1 MGAVLE
7 VKNLSVSF
15 DMSDRKKEAV
25 KNVSFSVCKEKV
37 LAIVGES
44 GCGKSVTCK
53 SVMGLLPKNAV
64 IESGEI
70 LFCGKDIL
78 LMSEN
83 EKANMRRK
91 TVSIVTQN
99 PATSLNPSISVGKQI
114 QEAVVLREKMDGRI
128 SKYEAYNRTI
138 ELMQMVGLDD
148 CEKVYKMRPH
158 RLSGGMRQRVVIAIA
173 LATKPDVLIA
183 DEPTSALDVSVQK
196 KIVELFNE
204 IKQKLHM
211 AIVLVTHDFGVVA
224 NIADRVIVMKSGE
237 FVEEGRVDVVLSNPQ
252 DEYTKQMIESLPSVI
267 KYDGEVE

>member
-1 MGAVLE
+1 MGAILE

-15 DMSDRKKEAV
+15 DMNGRKKEAV
-25 KNVSFSVCKEKV
+25 KNISFSVCKEKV

-53 SVMGLLPKNAV
+53 SVLALLPKNAIV
-64 IESGEI
+64 ESGKI
-70 LFCGKDIL
+70 LVCGNNVL
-78 LMSEN
+78 SMSEN

-114 QEAVVLREKMDGRI
+114 QEAVVLCKRMDGRI
-128 SKYEAYNRTI
+128 RKNEAYNRTI

-196 KIVELFNE
+196 KIVDLFND

-237 FVEEGRVDVVLSNPQ
+237 FVEEGRVEVVFSNPQ
-252 DEYTKQMIESLPSVI
+252 EEYTRQLIESMPSVM
-267 KYDGEVE
+267 KFDGEVE